1 MAKINNCKDLIVL
14 LLYAKGAKS
23 KPCEP
28 ILGRTRLIKMVFLF
42 NEEVRRKFN
51 LGQIVAE
58 KALPDFKPYDYG
70 PFAEQVYIDLE
81 FLVDTSYVKVKHL
94 GFDSEMNEELP
105 EYQYWQATAG
115 LNDEV
120 EGVSGVDE
128 FSLSEVGK
136 KFVEDGELGELSQ
149 EQWDVLDKFKARC
162 TSIPL
167 KALLRYVYAKY
178 PKMTTNSKILEDI
191 LKEQDA

>member
-1 MAKINNCKDLIVL
+1 MAKINNCKDLIIL
-14 LLYAKGAKS
+14 LLYAKGAKGKS
-23 KPCEP
+23 CEP
-28 ILGRTRLIKMVFLF
+28 ILGRTRLMKMIFLF

-51 LGQIVAE
+51 LGVIIAE

-81 FLVDTSYVKVKHL
+81 FLVDTGFVKVKHL
-94 GFDSEMNEELP
+94 GNDSEMGEEFP
-105 EYQYWQATAG
+105 EYQYWQATTG

-120 EGVSGVDE
+120 EGTSGVDE
-128 FSLSEVGK
+128 FSLSEIGK
-136 KFVEDGELGELSQ
+136 KFVEDGELGELNQ
-149 EQWDVLDKFKARC
+149 EQWDILDKFKTRC